1 MAGTESLAETEELE
15 KITNVLD
22 EYQSNKLFSLDL
34 RRDLIGQE
42 AAFDTSQEIDDNDDL
57 PENVKLMEV
66 DGKLLSTLDYD
77 LISYES
83 YLAAVQFN
91 WVEAAAKEKFI
102 VSTILE
108 EDGLKCSYDDIQR
121 LNETNLEF
129 EKMFKALQQQISN
142 DESKISEIAQELQDR
157 YTDAQAT
164 YKLNRALMNDIADL
178 ELELNELKMNQK
190 EDDVELMTISEATEA
205 AGELERQ
212 LMETTAKLSE
222 NNEQIPK
229 LKAQY
234 AKESKLVD
242 QLRIERNAIEKAE
255 GDRRRT
261 LGGRTQG
268 SSIVKVE
275 SGRTWLT
282 SVTQTYKAVMSI
294 LSIDVSGPN
303 PLYPTKLQIK
313 FGLRHPLTGTLVV
326 EFATSPA
333 LGTRMISS
341 AYLDRSSQDISTV
354 VQRDIQDNDMVS
366 LILSVVHFLT
376 CLQSSLPEN

>member
-1 MAGTESLAETEELE
+1 MAGTESLAEAEELE

-57 PENVKLMEV
+57 PENVKQMEV

-108 EDGLKCSYDDIQR
+108 EDELKCSYDDIQR

-129 EKMFKALQQQISN
+129 EKTLKALQQQISD
-142 DESKISEIAQELQDR
+142 DESKISDIAQELQDR

-212 LMETTAKLSE
+212 LMEMTAKLSE

-242 QLRIERNAIEKAE
+242 QLRVERNAIEKAE

-282 SVTQTYKAVMSI
+282 SVTQTYKAN
-294 LSIDVSGPN
+294 LP
-303 PLYPTKLQIK
+303 P
-313 FGLRHPLTGTLVV
+313 LRHLV
-326 EFATSPA
+326 
-333 LGTRMISS
+333 LG
-341 AYLDRSSQDISTV
+341 
-354 VQRDIQDNDMVS
+354 
-366 LILSVVHFLT
+366 
-376 CLQSSLPEN
+376 